1 MSQTDSKS
9 QTSTIILLALIVTIA
24 LCSVVA
30 CIFSFQNYYVLRT
43 YTKQVFQSTTE
54 ALEAQNAVHK
64 RFVEGLK
71 LIIDNSDEFKATG
84 YSAQVGE
91 DGLIHVQFKRAHES
105 NKDLIYVRSV
115 KLPRWMFAELMC
127 KAAVDETFKK
137 KLKKTEVQK

>member
-1 MSQTDSKS
+1 M
-9 QTSTIILLALIVTIA
+9 STIILLALIMIIA
-24 LCSVVA
+24 LCSVIA

-105 NKDLIYVRSV
+105 NKDLIYVRNV
-115 KLPRWMFAELMC
+115 KLPRWMFSELMC
-127 KAAVDETFKK
+127 KAAIDEAFKK